1 MELPTP
7 ERWRE
12 INEILVEAQGRPDD
26 ERAAYLDAACGEDQA
41 LRREVETLLD
51 AAASHAPFF
60 ERDAATIAES
70 FLPEASE
77 STSSEALDPDRRIG
91 PYRLEERIG
100 DGGSSNVYR
109 AERADEQFE
118 RTVAVKVLRA
128 PVAEEG
134 GAADR
139 FRAERQILASLSH
152 SHLAE
157 VYDGGV
163 LDDGRPYLVMEF
175 VDGRPIT
182 EHCRAEAL
190 SVDERLQLF
199 RQAAEAVQAAHEQL
213 VVHRDLKPSNVLVE
227 RETGQVKLLDFG
239 IAKILGELPGGP
251 VPSTQTGR
259 QPMTPAYAA
268 PEQVKGEA
276 ISVATDTYAL
286 GTLLYELLTDRCP
299 HGEDDS
305 SPYAVARAVCED
317 DPPPP
322 SNVVDDPDRRAALEG
337 DLDAI
342 VLTALRKQPGDRY
355 DTVDALLDDVDRYL
369 ANRPVRAQRGGWPY
383 RARKFV
389 QRNRTAIVGTVTA
402 LLLLT
407 GFAVYHVQ
415 RLSTERDRAR
425 RAAQKAEQ
433 VSAFLTDLFKAND
446 PYEGGDDPVTLREV
460 LRQGRD
466 KVQEDLAGQPAV
478 QAGVLT
484 VLGEVYRNQA
494 QYDSARAVLD
504 QALRLRRRSDEAGPL
519 KVAESWSALGTLFR
533 KTGRLDTAAAA
544 QRKALR
550 LRRQRLPDDHEKVA
564 ASMNDLAAVLYDAGR
579 LDEAAPLYREALSI
593 NRDRLGDDHPNVAA
607 SLNNLAGLYYDQGRM
622 EKAEELYRE
631 TLALDRQH
639 FGDTHPYVATDLSSL
654 GLTLYEQE
662 QYEEAEKMLR
672 QSLDIR
678 REELGETHPDVAIT
692 LHNLA
697 YLCMDTGRLD
707 EAEEAFRTALRIRR
721 DRLEP
726 PHPRLASNL
735 HGLGSL
741 YQQRGRS
748 DEAERYFR
756 EAIAMQ
762 TELTGSSSTETAEMK
777 MSLAD
782 LLASNARYEEAASTY
797 RTALDAYRP
806 LADTANADQETIL
819 RSLVDLY
826 EAWPKR
832 TRARAYRDTLSSLY
846 GVSSEGGG

>member
-1 MELPTP
+1 MELPDP
-7 ERWRE
+7 DRWQVINDILIEARSRAPDERPAF
-12 INEILVEAQGRPDD
+12 LDEACGDD
-26 ERAAYLDAACGEDQA
+26 EE
-41 LRREVETLLD
+41 LREEVRTLLD
-51 AAASHAPFF
+51 AAGDHEHVFDHGAAALVPSLGREQPPASP
-60 ERDAATIAES
+60 
-70 FLPEASE
+70 
-77 STSSEALDPDRRIG
+77 SEAPELGRRVG
-91 PYRLEERIG
+91 PYRLQERIG
-100 DGGSSNVYR
+100 EGGTSVVYR
-109 AERADEQFE
+109 AVRADGQFE
-118 RTVAVKVLRA
+118 RTVAVKILRSR
-128 PVAEEG
+128 VG
-134 GAADR
+134 SDDGAADR

-152 SHLAE
+152 PHLAE

-163 LDDGRPYLVMEF
+163 LDDGRPFLAMEF

-182 EHCRAEAL
+182 DHCRAEGL
-190 SVDERLQLF
+190 SVDERLRLF
-199 RQAAEAVQAAHEQL
+199 RQAADAVQAAHEQL

-227 RETGQVKLLDFG
+227 RTTGQVKLLDFG

-268 PEQVKGEA
+268 PEQVKGDG

-286 GTLLYELLTDRCP
+286 GVLGYELLTDCRP
-299 HGEDDS
+299 HGEDES

-322 SNVVDDPDRRAALEG
+322 STVVETDECRAALKG

-342 VLTALRKQPGDRY
+342 VMTALRKQPDGRY

-383 RARKFV
+383 RTRKFV
-389 QRNRTAIVGTVTA
+389 QRNRTALVGTVTA

-415 RLSTERDRAR
+415 RLSAERDRAR

-446 PYEGGDDPVTLREV
+446 PYEGADDPVTLREV
-460 LRQGRD
+460 LRQGRN

-494 QYDSARAVLD
+494 QYDSARTVLD

-544 QRKALR
+544 QRNALR
-550 LRRQRLPDDHEKVA
+550 LRRQHLPDDHEKVA

-579 LDEAAPLYREALSI
+579 LDEAAPLYREALAI
-593 NRDRLGDDHPNVAA
+593 NRDRLGDDHPNVAV

-639 FGDTHPYVATDLSSL
+639 YGDTHPYVATDLSSL

-672 QSLDIR
+672 RSLDIR

-707 EAEEAFRTALRIRR
+707 EAEESFRAALRIRR
-721 DRLEP
+721 DRLDP

-735 HGLGSL
+735 HGLGTL
-741 YQQRGRS
+741 YRRLDRP

-762 TELTGSSSTETAEMK
+762 TELTGSPSTETAEMK

-782 LLASNARYEEAASTY
+782 LLASNARYEEAESTY
-797 RTALDAYRP
+797 QTALAAYRP
-806 LADTANADQETIL
+806 LDDTTTTDQEAIL
-819 RSLVDLY
+819 RALAGLY
-826 EAWPKR
+826 DTWQKPP
-832 TRARAYRDTLSSLY
+832 RAQAYRDTLAALY
-846 GVSSEGGG
+846 GSSSARTD